1 MGLCGLALAWHRAV
15 PLMGTAA
22 DHVALALGVLAA
34 AVFAVLALASVWRA
48 RRHPQAFAEDLKHP
62 VRHPFMAAITV
73 SLILLATVAVALG
86 GPSPWARA
94 LWWVGSLGQLAATV
108 WVLARWWRGNQAG
121 GLHWAGVTPLLL
133 IPVVGNVLA
142 PLAGV
147 PLGHAEWSA
156 AQLGIGLLFWPVLLV
171 MVLVRVAV
179 AGLWPDRL
187 RPAVFIF
194 TAPPAVLG
202 LAVLQLGAPL
212 ALGWAFW
219 GMALFSLLWAATQLP
234 AIRRQAFAVAHWALS
249 FPLAAFTALTLRL
262 AEPGSAL
269 VVPAMALLAASS
281 LLVAAL
287 LLATVRGL
295 RAGTLLAPET
305 VAVIQPASA

>member
-1 MGLCGLALAWHRAV
+1 MGLCGLSLAWHRAV
-15 PLMGTAA
+15 PLMGTGA
-22 DHVALALGVLAA
+22 DHAALALGLLAAAVFGVLAA
-34 AVFAVLALASVWRA
+34 ASMWRA
-48 RRHPQAFAEDLKHP
+48 RRHPQAWAEDLKHP
-62 VRHPFMAAITV
+62 VRHPFVAAITV
-73 SLILLATVAVALG
+73 SLMLLATVAVALG
-86 GPSPWARA
+86 GASPWARA
-94 LWWVGSLGQLAATV
+94 LWWAGSLGQLAATV
-108 WVLARWWRGNQAG
+108 WVLARWWQGNQAG
-121 GLHWAGVTPLLL
+121 GLQWAGVTPLLL

-147 PLGHAEWSA
+147 PLGHAEWA
-156 AQLGIGLLFWPVLLV
+156 TAQLGIGLLFWPVLLV

-202 LAVLQLGAPL
+202 LAMLQLGAPP

-234 AIRRQAFAVAHWALS
+234 AIGRQAFAVAHWALS

-262 AEPGSAL
+262 AEPGGAL

-305 VAVIQPASA
+305 VAVIQPVAG